1 MADRSRNDPRTE
13 SPDTQL
19 RRLPLRRAAERYGSV
34 VFDCDSTLSA
44 IEGIDELAGSR
55 RAEIERLTQSA
66 MLGEIPLEA
75 VYGRRL
81 DRIRP
86 TRAQVEALGQRYIAA
101 LVPDAHAVIA
111 ALRSEGV
118 AVRVMSG
125 GLLPAVVTLAAHLG
139 ISAADVGAVDIYFD
153 RAGAFTGFDEAS
165 PLARG
170 RGKLDLMSAWRR
182 ELPRPIM
189 FVGDGATDLEAA
201 PAADLFVA
209 FAGIGD
215 RPAVTAAADV
225 VVRAHSL
232 APILALALG
241 DAEPVDAD
249 ARALWT
255 RGRSLLQMPDS
266 FPSLMR
272 DQTHR

>member
-1 MADRSRNDPRTE
+1 MADRSRNAPRTE

-19 RRLPLRRAAERYGSV
+19 RRLPLRHAAARYGSV

-44 IEGIDELAGSR
+44 IEGIDELAGSW
-55 RAEIERLTQSA
+55 RAEVERLTEAA

-75 VYGRRL
+75 VFGPRL
-81 DRIRP
+81 DLIQP
-86 TRAQVEALGQRYIAA
+86 TRAQVEALGRRYIAG
-101 LVPDAHAVIA
+101 LVPDAPAVIA
-111 ALRSEGV
+111 ALRGEGI
-118 AVRVMSG
+118 AVRIMSG
-125 GLLPAVVTLAAHLG
+125 GLLPAVVALAGHLG
-139 ISAADVGAVDIYFD
+139 ISGAEVGAVDIYFD
-153 RAGAFTGFDEAS
+153 RAGAFIGFDKAS
-165 PLARG
+165 PLARAG
-170 RGKLDLMSAWRR
+170 GKYELLSQWRR
-182 ELPRPIM
+182 ELPPPVM
-189 FVGDGATDLEAA
+189 LVGDGATDLEAA

-209 FAGIGD
+209 FAGIAD

-225 VVRAHSL
+225 VIRAQSL

-249 ARALWT
+249 ARTLWT
-255 RGRSLLQMPDS
+255 RGHSLLQMPDS

>member
-1 MADRSRNDPRTE
+1 MRH
-13 SPDTQL
+13 
-19 RRLPLRRAAERYGSV
+19 AAARYGSV

-55 RAEIERLTQSA
+55 RAEVERLTEAA
-66 MLGEIPLEA
+66 MLGEIALEA
-75 VYGRRL
+75 VYGPRL
-81 DRIRP
+81 DLIQP
-86 TRAQVEALGQRYIAA
+86 TRAQVEALGRRYIAA
-101 LVPDAHAVIA
+101 LVPDAHAVIG
-111 ALRSEGV
+111 ALRGEGV

-125 GLLPAVVTLAAHLG
+125 GLLPAVAILAAHLG
-139 ISAADVGAVDIYFD
+139 ISAADVGGVDIYFD

-165 PLARG
+165 PLAR
-170 RGKLDLMSAWRR
+170 RHGKLELMSAWRS
-182 ELPRPIM
+182 ELPRPVM

-209 FAGIGD
+209 FAGIAD

-225 VVRAHSL
+225 VVRTLSL

-241 DAEPVDAD
+241 DAEPIDPD